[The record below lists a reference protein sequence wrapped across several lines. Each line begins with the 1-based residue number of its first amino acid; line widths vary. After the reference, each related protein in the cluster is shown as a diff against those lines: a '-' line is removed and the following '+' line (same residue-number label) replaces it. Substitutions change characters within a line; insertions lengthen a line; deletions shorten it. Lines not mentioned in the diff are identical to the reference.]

1 MAWLPGP
8 QDLSVPSQ
16 LPHHRQSGEKGSDG
30 LIVDHDPMTVAQRT
44 RDTVLYIQSEWSK
57 SHAEPIDPSQL
68 HLFLC
73 DERSSDLTEE
83 QKTFAR
89 PLRDEMRSVYGA
101 VVYRLMLCE
110 EMLRRNMVEDD
121 NAYRRVFYPEEGNA
135 SWTTS
140 RAG

>member
-1 MAWLPGP
+1 MIHSLAN
-8 QDLSVPSQ
+8 
-16 LPHHRQSGEKGSDG
+16 
-30 LIVDHDPMTVAQRT
+30 LIVDHDPITVAQRT
-44 RDTVLYIQSEWSK
+44 QDTVRYIQNEWSK

-73 DERSSDLTEE
+73 DEHSSDLTEE

-101 VVYRLMLCE
+101 MVYRLMLCE
-110 EMLRRNMVEDD
+110 EMLRRNMVEDAD
-121 NAYRRVFYPEEGNA
+121 AYRRVFYPERNTPP
-135 SWTTS
+135 WQLH